1 MTGRE
6 GVSGKGSEGGEKR
19 DRGGGN
25 RSERLEVGRGMQKR
39 GRMSWMEWEE
49 GGDSRGPMG
58 ARKKEEAGEIKKRG
72 RGRRNNQE

>member
-25 RSERLEVGRGMQKR
+25 RSERLEVGRGMHKR

-58 ARKKEEAGEIKKRG
+58 ARRKKEAGEIKKRG